1 MNLYTRIAKWLR
13 VPVVSCLL
21 SGCSATSHD
30 MSSVPLM
37 SFDQCLSSKYCR
49 VSGEL
54 SLKEV
59 DHVLMGR
66 LTMDDGKCLNVSL
79 PKRTVQHLRSEGTV
93 SQVVVGR
100 VFPSYPD
107 PDLAEIYIAG
117 RRVGLSQCGNIL
129 LFVE

>member
-1 MNLYTRIAKWLR
+1 MKVGARITTLLTA
-13 VPVVSCLL
+13 SYLL
-21 SGCSATSHD
+21 SGCSSTSFD
-30 MSSVPLM
+30 LSDVPLM
-37 SFDQCLSSKYCR
+37 KFDQCVSSKYCR
-49 VSGEL
+49 VSGNL

-66 LTMDDGKCLNVSL
+66 LTMDDGRCLNVSL
-79 PKRTVQHLRSEGTV
+79 PKGTVQRLRAEGAV
-93 SQVVVGR
+93 NEVVVGR

-117 RRVGLSQCGNIL
+117 RRVGLSQCGNVL